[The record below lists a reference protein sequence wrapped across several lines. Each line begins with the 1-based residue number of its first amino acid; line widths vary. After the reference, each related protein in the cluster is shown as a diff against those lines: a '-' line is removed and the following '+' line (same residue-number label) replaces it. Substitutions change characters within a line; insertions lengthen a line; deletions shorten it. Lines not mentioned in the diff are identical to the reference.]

1 MSIGLLDKKSG
12 IIVEMLR
19 EYLVDT
25 SKREQEAISTLMDLP
40 LVSKKF
46 FGSLG
51 LNSFFSWYLLNIKM
65 DRLVSSMTG
74 DIDILAGR
82 LNWNDPRVFEALV
95 SEEKKNNPEFH
106 PCLHYNFAAVKLA
119 EAGGIKWPPTTDYLV
134 GIEAK
139 CSYYDLPTGTIKS
152 PKSSPKKIKDV
163 QSQVE
168 RLLKMGFDK
177 VALLDIIANPPAYSQ
192 LDGQAWPIALNR
204 AIMSKEKFEPIRK
217 KRLQTNSP
225 AGHYVWSVGS
235 VQGGDESM
243 RGAGAPIQ
251 LKMAQENPLLQ
262 GNSETQSLR
271 REMEN
276 RLSTVFSNFPQP
288 RRFPVVF
295 FNCATCRT
303 ILLR

>member
-1 MSIGLLDKKSG
+1 
-12 IIVEMLR
+12 
-19 EYLVDT
+19 
-25 SKREQEAISTLMDLP
+25 
-40 LVSKKF
+40 
-46 FGSLG
+46 
-51 LNSFFSWYLLNIKM
+51 
-65 DRLVSSMTG
+65 MTG

-82 LNWNDPRVFEALV
+82 LNWGEPKKFESLL
-95 SEEKKNNPEFH
+95 SDEKKNNPESH
-106 PCLHYNFAAVKLA
+106 PSWQHYLAALRLA
-119 EAGGIKWPPTTDYLV
+119 ELGGIKWPPSTDYLI

-139 CSYYDLPTGTIKS
+139 CAHLHLTRGKDIIKS
-152 PKSSPKKIKDV
+152 SKSSPQKIHKI
-163 QSQVE
+163 QSQIE
-168 RLLKMGFDK
+168 NLLEMGFNK

-204 AIMSKEKFEPIRK
+204 AIMSKEKFEPILK
-217 KRLQTNSP
+217 KRLQANSP

-303 ILLR
+303 IRLR